1 MSNTKRKPPNA
12 GKGRVKG
19 VPNNSTK
26 DTRAA
31 IALIAEEKA
40 PQFKRWLE
48 RTANGIREPKKKGEK
63 SGWLVKPDPGR
74 AAQIYLS
81 AIEYHIPKLARTEI
95 TGKDG
100 KPVTVQVTPP
110 DQAL

>member
-1 MSNTKRKPPNA
+1 MTQKKPPNA

-19 VPNNSTK
+19 VPNKATA

-40 PQFKRWLE
+40 PHFKRWLE
-48 RTANGIREPKKKGEK
+48 RTANGQRERGKKGK
-63 SGWLVKPDPGR
+63 PGTWLVKPDPGR
-74 AAQIYLS
+74 AAQIYLA

>member
-1 MSNTKRKPPNA
+1 MTEKRKPPNA

-19 VPNNSTK
+19 VPNKVTSDVRK
-26 DTRAA
+26 GFQ
-31 IALIAEEKA
+31 LMVESSVPEL
-40 PQFKRWLE
+40 QRWL
-48 RTANGIREPKKKGEK
+48 RRVAIK
-63 SGWLVKPDPGR
+63 DPAR
-74 AAQIYLS
+74 ALS
-81 AIEYHIPKLARTEI
+81 IVADMAEFCIPKLSRTEI

>member
-1 MSNTKRKPPNA
+1 MSKPRPKPPNA

-19 VPNNSTK
+19 VPNKVTA
-26 DTRAA
+26 DTRKGFQ
-31 IALIAEEKA
+31 ALVEGSVAEL
-40 PQFKRWLE
+40 Q
-48 RTANGIREPKKKGEK
+48 
-63 SGWLVKPDPGR
+63 GWLRRVAKKDPAR
-74 AAQIYLS
+74 ALLIVSNMA
-81 AIEYHIPKLARTEI
+81 EYIIPKLSRTEI

>member
-1 MSNTKRKPPNA
+1 MSSKKPPNA

-19 VPNNSTK
+19 VPNKVTA

-40 PQFKRWLE
+40 PQFKKWLE
-48 RTANGIREPKKKGEK
+48 RTANGIRQRAKKGGK
-63 SGWLVKPDPGR
+63 ADWIVKPDPGR
-74 AAQIYLS
+74 AAQIYLA

>member
-1 MSNTKRKPPNA
+1 MTGQKVKPPNA

-19 VPNNSTK
+19 VPNKVTR
-26 DTRAA
+26 DTRQMVAA
-31 IALIAEEKA
+31 IATRMAEEVEGWIRRGS
-40 PQFKRWLE
+40 KRDPLGAAGKYLQMLE
-48 RTANGIREPKKKGEK
+48 F
-63 SGWLVKPDPGR
+63 
-74 AAQIYLS
+74 
-81 AIEYHIPKLARTEI
+81 HIPKLARTEI

>member
-1 MSNTKRKPPNA
+1 MTTEKRKPPNA

-19 VPNNSTK
+19 VPNKVTADIRKGFTIMVEGSVPK
-26 DTRAA
+26 
-31 IALIAEEKA
+31 L
-40 PQFKRWLE
+40 QRWLDRVAVE
-48 RTANGIREPKKKGEK
+48 
-63 SGWLVKPDPGR
+63 DPAR
-74 AAQIYLS
+74 ALS
-81 AIEYHIPKLARTEI
+81 IIADMAEFCIPKLSRTEI